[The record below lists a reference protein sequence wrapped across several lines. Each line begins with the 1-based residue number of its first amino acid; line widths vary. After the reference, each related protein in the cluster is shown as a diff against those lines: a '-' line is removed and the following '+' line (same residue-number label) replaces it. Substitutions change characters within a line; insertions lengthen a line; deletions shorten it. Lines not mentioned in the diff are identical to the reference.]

1 MKSTYI
7 PERDLEA
14 LRAVLSAYTS
24 EERFQA
30 ILVWACDD
38 NAYDVNQLS
47 ALLRTLPKTVF
58 GGTYPALLYNGHKKA
73 FGTLVIGIEKAVR
86 SAVFKNISQN
96 EESVCEQLRAF
107 SKGLTYNR
115 TVLLAFDGL
124 SGGVD
129 WFKEQLFDEMGL
141 VFNYLGG
148 GAGSLSF
155 EQKPC
160 VYTNEGVLEDAA
172 ALLYIDSLSG
182 IGVAHGWHPITEEI
196 KVSRADQ
203 NTVYELNGKP
213 ALEVYSDKI
222 ERISNIL
229 VTPDNF
235 FDVAKAFPFGI
246 AKMSQEMIVRDPI
259 AVGTDGSIKCI
270 AQVPQNVFVHILNG
284 SNRSLINGAIQ
295 ARKNAADDFYKKKG
309 FDGTSG
315 RCFAM
320 VVDCVSRALF
330 LGDAYDAEIKALS
343 DGVPVIGLLSLGEIA
358 NTGRAYL
365 ELYNKTVV
373 VSYLEV

>member
-7 PERDLEA
+7 PECSLEA
-14 LRAVLSAYTS
+14 LRAELGVYTS
-24 EERFQA
+24 EKRFQA
-30 ILVWACDD
+30 IMVWACDD
-38 NAYDVNQLS
+38 NAYDAEELS
-47 ALLRTLPKTVF
+47 ALLRSLPLPVF
-58 GGTYPALLYNGHKKA
+58 GGSYPALLYEGRKRQ

-86 SAVFKNISQN
+86 SAIFKNISQN
-96 EESVCEQLRAF
+96 EEVICEQLRAF
-107 SKGLTYNR
+107 SKGLTYNH

-129 WFKEQLFDEMGL
+129 WFKEQLFDELGL

-160 VYTNEGVLEDAA
+160 VYSNEGVLEDAA

-196 KVSRADQ
+196 KVSRACE

-222 ERISNIL
+222 ERISNIE
-229 VTPDNF
+229 VTTDNF

-259 AVGTDGSIKCI
+259 AVGADGSIRCI
-270 AQVPQNVFVHILNG
+270 AQMPQNVFVHILNG

-295 ARKNAADDFYKKKG
+295 ARKSASDDFYKKKG
-309 FDGTSG
+309 FDEANGE
-315 RCFAM
+315 CFAM

-330 LGDAYDAEIKALS
+330 LGDAYDAEIEALS
-343 DGVPVIGLLSLGEIA
+343 DGIPVVGLLTLGEIA

-365 ELYNKTVV
+365 EIYNKTVV